1 MTDPSIMTIR
11 TLNAEDGAAYH
22 ALRLRALRDHPEA
35 FGALL
40 EDWEQRSI
48 AQVSARLADPDGES
62 QTIGAL
68 VDGALVGT
76 ITLLREGGKGSH
88 RARIVGMYVA
98 PEQRRLGIG
107 RKLLDEAI
115 RRARQIEGLR
125 MVMLDVAGGNDA
137 ARRLYL
143 SAGFAPHFIDREA
156 MLVGDRYVDL
166 ECMRMVLG
174 GE

>member
-1 MTDPSIMTIR
+1 MADPSILIIR
-11 TLNAEDGAAYH
+11 VLSAEDGVAYH

-40 EDWEQRSI
+40 EDWERRTI
-48 AQVSARLADPDGES
+48 EQVGARLADHADES

-76 ITLLREGGKGSH
+76 ITLLREGGKGRH

-107 RKLLDEAI
+107 RRLLDEAV
-115 RRARQIEGLR
+115 RRARRIEGLR
-125 MVMLDVAGGNDA
+125 MVMLDVADGNDS
-137 ARRLYL
+137 ARGLYL
-143 SAGFAPHFIDREA
+143 SAGFVPHFVDREA

-166 ECMRMVLG
+166 ECMRLVL
-174 GE
+174 